1 MIIYKLI
8 QLIFELFGLNNT
20 NTNTNTNTISKR
32 NDQIIIV
39 SSSNSCKMPTVE
51 SRFSFKK
58 IYEENEII

>member
-8 QLIFELFGLNNT
+8 QLIFELFGLN
-20 NTNTNTNTISKR
+20 NTNTNTISKR